1 MQRVTNLSSSVENLR
16 IRSDL
21 NEAEL
26 EYRRESF
33 NASHSV
39 FVVESKMLDE
49 EIATLRRALARAET
63 KVQACDLERE
73 LNGGKETPLAAE
85 ASSKAAAAWKVLMA
99 RLIRHNTTAKFL
111 NKLAPDTPVPS
122 TEEQGH
128 GAGAT
133 APAARGERAR
143 LAGVSENAQA
153 AAAHEAAVKNQV
165 LDGLNEALRKLNA
178 DQAAEKKLHKVVA
191 SGRLRLR
198 ELHLQL
204 AQASM
209 LTQLV
214 KGKDVKGR
222 MPFDLDD
229 LVQHRGRLG
238 EERSEVHR
246 FVRDL
251 RVPDKTYR
259 QQVDD
264 LDSKIARLK
273 RQARLKKAAT
283 SSTIVHSSGAGHWGR
298 AYFVGAQTQ
307 RPHWY

>member
-1 MQRVTNLSSSVENLR
+1 M
-16 IRSDL
+16 
-21 NEAEL
+21 
-26 EYRRESF
+26 
-33 NASHSV
+33 
-39 FVVESKMLDE
+39 
-49 EIATLRRALARAET
+49 
-63 KVQACDLERE
+63 QACDLERE

-143 LAGVSENAQA
+143 LAGVSGNAQA

-204 AQASM
+204 GLARSLAFLSYVKRHGLPLRACMRGAKTSASGCVASAC
-209 LTQLV
+209 QSV
-214 KGKDVKGR
+214 VFR
-222 MPFDLDD
+222 CA
-229 LVQHRGRLG
+229 
-238 EERSEVHR
+238 S
-246 FVRDL
+246 L
-251 RVPDKTYR
+251 R
-259 QQVDD
+259 
-264 LDSKIARLK
+264 A
-273 RQARLKKAAT
+273 
-283 SSTIVHSSGAGHWGR
+283 
-298 AYFVGAQTQ
+298 
-307 RPHWY
+307 

>member
-1 MQRVTNLSSSVENLR
+1 M
-16 IRSDL
+16 
-21 NEAEL
+21 
-26 EYRRESF
+26 
-33 NASHSV
+33 
-39 FVVESKMLDE
+39 
-49 EIATLRRALARAET
+49 
-63 KVQACDLERE
+63 AC
-73 LNGGKETPLAAE
+73 PC
-85 ASSKAAAAWKVLMA
+85 S
-99 RLIRHNTTAKFL
+99 
-111 NKLAPDTPVPS
+111 
-122 TEEQGH
+122 
-128 GAGAT
+128 
-133 APAARGERAR
+133 
-143 LAGVSENAQA
+143 
-153 AAAHEAAVKNQV
+153 
-165 LDGLNEALRKLNA
+165 
-178 DQAAEKKLHKVVA
+178 A
-191 SGRLRLR
+191 SGIVLLRGVGQHSEPGKLK
-198 ELHLQL
+198 LGDDCA

-238 EERSEVHR
+238 EERLEVHR

-251 RVPDKTYR
+251 RVPDKTYQ

-283 SSTIVHSSGAGHWGR
+283 SSTIVHSSGAGHWGQ